1 MESPGCG
8 GGGDAIEIRVPCK
21 PEYIRTIRRTI
32 AEFAGLIDMP
42 PQAIEEVEIAASEA
56 ASNVVRHAYCGQPE
70 CSHPIR
76 VKCTYKAG
84 DLIIE
89 IIDKGSGFTV
99 PSRQQTH
106 ELDLSRDGGFGIMLI
121 RCLMDKVSFSSQ
133 ASGTRVRMAKRAGL
147 TAHEISVASTKVPNK
162 CSVATGKADFS
173 LRSK

>member
-1 MESPGCG
+1 MESAGCG
-8 GGGDAIEIRVPCK
+8 WGGDAIEIRVPCK
-21 PEYIRTIRRTI
+21 PEYVRTIRRTI

-42 PQAIEEVEIAASEA
+42 RQAIEEVEIAASEA
-56 ASNVVRHAYCGQPE
+56 ASNVVRHAYSGMAKCGQ
-70 CSHPIR
+70 PIR
-76 VKCTYKAG
+76 VKCAYKAG

-89 IIDKGSGFTV
+89 IIDKGSGFAV
-99 PSRQQTH
+99 PTGQQTH

-133 ASGTRVRMAKRAGL
+133 ANGTRVRMAKRAGL
-147 TAHEISVASTKVPNK
+147 TAHEISVESRQVPNK